1 MHVKYLAGIVGAAN
15 DLRNQAAAMG
25 GNVLYGVSS
34 PSQGMLSSFVPT
46 ASEMNGQVY
55 KCPN

>member
-1 MHVKYLAGIVGAAN
+1 
-15 DLRNQAAAMG
+15 
-25 GNVLYGVSS
+25 YGVSS

-46 ASEMNGQVY
+46 ASEMIGQVY